1 MNKPD
6 TKEQILCDSTY
17 MRDLATIGIFLESEC
32 IIGYQGLGMG
42 EGRVV
47 VKRIY
52 VRKDENVLDIVTVI
66 TQHCEC
72 I

>member
-1 MNKPD
+1 
-6 TKEQILCDSTY
+6 